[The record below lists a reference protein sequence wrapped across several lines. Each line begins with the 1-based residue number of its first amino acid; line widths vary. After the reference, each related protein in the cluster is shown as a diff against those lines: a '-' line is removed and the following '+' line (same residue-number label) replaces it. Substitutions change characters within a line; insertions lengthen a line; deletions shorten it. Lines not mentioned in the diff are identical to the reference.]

1 MKESELVGL
10 KIFCP
15 PLALY
20 EFSFCLLKQPT
31 FTVSFLSFTYFSFS
45 VVRQLNEHEMLIRL
59 RLIIVISSRQTAV
72 PALSHQSNH
81 CFMMAKSSDP
91 V

>member
-10 KIFCP
+10 EVFCP
-15 PLALY
+15 PLALD
-20 EFSFCLLKQPT
+20 EFPFCLLKLST
-31 FTVSFLSFTYFSFS
+31 FTVGFLSFTYFSFS

-72 PALSHQSNH
+72 SALSHPSNH
-81 CFMMAKSSDP
+81 CFMMAKSCDP